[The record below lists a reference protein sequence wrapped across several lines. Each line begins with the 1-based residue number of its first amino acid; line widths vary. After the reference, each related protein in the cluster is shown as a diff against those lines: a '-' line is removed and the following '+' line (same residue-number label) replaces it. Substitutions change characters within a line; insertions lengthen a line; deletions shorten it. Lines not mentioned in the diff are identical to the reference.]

1 MKWNLSEVKNTIY
14 KIKHLLDYI
23 SSRLDIR
30 GKERSMNLKALEKR
44 NHPNRNKKR
53 NKRKKNDDFEIK
65 YKDELKGIK

>member
-23 SSRLDIR
+23 SSRLDIQ

-53 NKRKKNDDFEIK
+53 NKRKKNEQSR
-65 YKDELKGIK
+65 ELFNIFNVL